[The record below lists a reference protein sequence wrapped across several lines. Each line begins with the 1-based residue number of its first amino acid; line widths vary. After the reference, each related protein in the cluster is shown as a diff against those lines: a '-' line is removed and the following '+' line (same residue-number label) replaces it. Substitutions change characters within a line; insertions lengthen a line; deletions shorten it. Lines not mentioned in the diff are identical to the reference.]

1 MTVTTAPG
9 VLFISSPTDYGAD
22 TAIHLLL
29 LRSLDPNRFDLHAAA
44 QKPLPGKVSP
54 PYEVLRGMPAVKL
67 RPTDFGPSFFQESRL
82 EKILRLRGFVPAA
95 ASLAGLARYVRR
107 HRIRVLHSTDRP
119 RDAVACVLL
128 GIVTGA
134 RSVVHVHV
142 KYGDWMSRGVKW
154 ALRNADA
161 VVGVSQFVRK
171 SLIGGG
177 CAPERAH
184 GILNAID
191 LSRWDP
197 SLDAAA
203 GRRALG
209 VALGVPLIVSVAR
222 LFSWKGHAL
231 LVKALAEVKKTIPR
245 AHLVIVGA
253 DYPAGSGTSRELVE
267 LATKLGVASNLTMAG
282 ARNDIPELLAAC
294 DVFALPSFE
303 EPFGLV
309 FAEAMAMKRPV
320 VALANG
326 GTLEVVE
333 HGKSGLLSE
342 PGDVRGLSQNLAAL
356 LGDPELRATM
366 GAYGRERVE
375 RDFTSRRLAEDFSR
389 LYANL
394 VGSAPS

>member
-1 MTVTTAPG
+1 MTVSSTPG
-9 VLFISSPTDYGAD
+9 VLFISSPTDFGAD

-29 LRSLDPNRFDLHAAA
+29 LRSLDPNRFELHAAA
-44 QKPLPGKVSP
+44 QKPLPGRVSP
-54 PYEVLRGMPAVKL
+54 PYEMLRGMPAVKL
-67 RPTDFGPSFFQESRL
+67 RPTDFGPSFFLESKL
-82 EKILRLRGFVPAA
+82 EKVLRLRGLVPAA
-95 ASLAGLARYVRR
+95 FSLARLARYVKQ
-107 HRIRVLHSTDRP
+107 HRIRILHSTDRP

-128 GIVTGA
+128 GRATGA

-161 VVGVSQFVRK
+161 VVGVSDFVRR

-184 GILNAID
+184 GILNAIE
-191 LSRWDP
+191 LARWDP
-197 SLDAAA
+197 SIDGAA

-209 VALGVPLIVSVAR
+209 ALPGAPLILSVAR

-231 LVKALAEVKKTIPR
+231 LVKALAEVKKKIPQV
-245 AHLVIVGA
+245 HLAIVGA

-267 LATKLGVASNLTMAG
+267 LATNLGVASNLTMAG
-282 ARNDIPELLAAC
+282 ARSDVPELLAAC

-309 FAEAMAMKRPV
+309 FAEAMAMQRPV

-326 GTLEVVE
+326 GTPEVVE

-342 PGDVRGLSQNLAAL
+342 PGDVRGLADNLVTL
-356 LGDPELRATM
+356 LADPALRARM
-366 GAYGRERVE
+366 GQYGRTRVE
-375 RDFTSRRLAEDFSR
+375 RDFASHRLAEEVSR
-389 LYANL
+389 LYL
-394 VGSAPS
+394 DMLRS